1 MNTTVTVTYSNGD
14 TREFVASDE
23 LEKLIDDGDMFSV
36 STMHS
41 DMGSEL
47 EVSLSKMYAG
57 NPIAALGHM
66 MMIRHNAQ
74 QLDIGG
80 PNKDIIIDIL
90 TTCIKLLS
98 DETASHQSGMTTVN
112 GEAVELDSGS

>member
-23 LEKLIDDGDMFSV
+23 LEKLIDDGEMFSV
-36 STMHS
+36 STLHS
-41 DMGSEL
+41 DMGVEL

-66 MMIRHNAQ
+66 MMMRHNAQ
-74 QLDIGG
+74 QLDVGD
-80 PNKDIIIDIL
+80 PNKDVVIDVL
-90 TTCIKLLS
+90 TACIKLLT
-98 DETASHQSGMTTVN
+98 DETASHQSGMTKVG
-112 GEAVELDSGS
+112 GELL